1 MRTKDVK
8 KLRVGDYVTIRNH
21 AGVWCVTTVLTDG
34 VVQLATKCS
43 KLTCAPKYIDRVVSC
58 TQSVEMYNRI

>member
-8 KLRVGDYVTIRNH
+8 KLCVGDYVTIRNH

-43 KLTCAPKYIDRVVSC
+43 KLTCTPKYIDRVV
-58 TQSVEMYNRI
+58 